1 MRPSFERDEFIQP
14 FWRGA
19 SNSTYI
25 VSMSAWEKKLNNRAE
40 KHREILFP

>member
-1 MRPSFERDEFIQP
+1 MRPSSERDEFIQP

-25 VSMSAWEKKLNNRAE
+25 VSMSALKKLNNRAE